1 MSKRPLPPGG
11 TLAAIKTKASNLRNL
26 VIKTI
31 KSTICEFQSYK
42 ILSNVKYQASNSSE
56 KGFILL
62 LRPHNQGK
70 ANYLQLASNKLETP
84 ITKGVPKDTISHC
97 SEKVQNIVVYLHVRA
112 LSDYQRNGHCSQRSQ
127 IEPEYQQIESNFIT
141 CTFSLFPKQDT

>member
-31 KSTICEFQSYK
+31 KSTIREFQSYK

-62 LRPHNQGK
+62 LRLRPHNQGK
-70 ANYLQLASNKLETP
+70 ANYLQPASNKLGTP
-84 ITKGVPKDTISHC
+84 ITKGVPKDTITISHC

-112 LSDYQRNGHCSQRSQ
+112 LSDYQRNGHCS
-127 IEPEYQQIESNFIT
+127 
-141 CTFSLFPKQDT
+141 